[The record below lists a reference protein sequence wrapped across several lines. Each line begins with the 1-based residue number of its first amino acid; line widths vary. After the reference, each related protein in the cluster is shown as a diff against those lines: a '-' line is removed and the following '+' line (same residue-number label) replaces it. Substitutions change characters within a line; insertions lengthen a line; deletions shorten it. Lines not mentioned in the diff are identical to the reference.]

1 MDILLKKEMQFR
13 RKDIPGR
20 IGTCENNAYQAD
32 RAVRPGDLLHAF
44 MRLTENVK
52 CVIKS
57 DIQL

>member
-52 CVIKS
+52 CVIKK
-57 DIQL
+57 